1 MDKYEYQAK
10 LEEIKKLVDKEEYE
24 EAAAIADTIEWKR
37 VRSVRTLCLVSEIYE
52 IVGRAEDSKNILYR
66 AYRRSPGSRQ
76 ILYRLTEACVQTQ
89 DFDDA
94 VEYYTEYVNL
104 APHDN
109 NRYILK
115 YEIYKGRGSSIEE
128 QIQVL
133 EELKSQEYTEQWAY
147 ELARLYSEAGMID
160 KCIAECDDLA
170 LWFHN
175 GQYVVQALELK
186 KKYAQLTPEQQTI
199 YDNPS
204 SIVDMETKEA
214 AIEAAVPTLGEEI
227 TKELPKSEKEVI
239 ADSIMMDTE
248 KEIAAAVTEHKEE
261 TKAAAPEEVKAAE
274 PKSFNT
280 VEMQNE
286 LANSM
291 RQILSGMRGVKPAA
305 EPEQMPAA
313 EPVAATR
320 EEEPEEQI
328 EGQMS
333 IDDIL
338 TGTVQTEEEPAK
350 APSEPA
356 KPVEEKPVE
365 EPAEAIKPAE
375 EPKAEQQAMRSEQ
388 DILEAK
394 TINLSESIRREIG
407 DRDLRSYAAELAAR
421 QKAAQRVQIPVPEMG
436 KAPELKDIPVS
447 EPVQKKTAETPAAEK
462 VSAEKVQ
469 MQPEPVQAQEMPVQK
484 TAIQPESVQPEPVQA
499 QRPTEAVEAAAK
511 KLQQPTRQIPVE
523 QIQEQRAQETVE
535 ETPEQKIQ
543 AEPEEA
549 AVQETPA
556 EPERMPVQEEAQP
569 QPKVDPMSYVRTGL
583 DEKEKSML
591 GFWSTIRGVNEQV
604 NEAVTLMMRSILADK
619 TSSHG
624 NVLLIGDAGNGRT
637 TLALGIA
644 RIIGRCKGMQS
655 QKVAKIYA
663 EDLNSKDIA
672 ATVNKIAGG
681 ILIIEEAGDLSD
693 NAAAQLS
700 MAMDFKTDGLIV
712 FLEDERRYLMDLLGR
727 NPQFAQ
733 KFDITMNVPT
743 LTNDELVE
751 FGKYYALQNDC
762 VMDDSAVL
770 TLYDGIG
777 VLQNAEQPVAILD
790 VKEIMDKAIK
800 KANKFSLGK
809 LFSTV
814 SGKRYDAEDRIIIKG
829 KYFGKIK

>member
-1 MDKYEYQAK
+1 MTRLYVCDRIVTTMLNDNTRYHPDQWRSVGIRIVNKYKGCMKVDKYEYQAK
-10 LEEIKKLVDKEEYE
+10 LEEMKKLVDKEEYE
-24 EAAAIADTIEWKR
+24 EAVAIADTIEWKR

-109 NRYILK
+109 NKYILK
-115 YEIYKGRGSSIEE
+115 YEIYKGRGSSVEE

-147 ELARLYSEAGMID
+147 ELARLYAQAGMID

-175 GQYVVQALELK
+175 GEYVVQALELK
-186 KKYAQLTPEQQTI
+186 KKYAPLTPEQQTI

-214 AIEAAVPTLGEEI
+214 AIEAAVPTLDEEI
-227 TKELPKSEKEVI
+227 TKELPKSETEVI
-239 ADSIMMDTE
+239 ADSIMMNTE
-248 KEIAAAVTEHKEE
+248 KEIAAAVAEHKEE
-261 TKAAAPEEVKAAE
+261 TTQEEQTAE
-274 PKSFNT
+274 PARPKDFNT

-291 RQILSGMRGVKPAA
+291 RQILSGMRGSKPAA
-305 EPEQMPAA
+305 EPEPIPEAA
-313 EPVAATR
+313 VAATQ
-320 EEEPEEQI
+320 EEEPEEEQQM

-338 TGTVQTEEEPAK
+338 TGA
-350 APSEPA
+350 
-356 KPVEEKPVE
+356 
-365 EPAEAIKPAE
+365 AE
-375 EPKAEQQAMRSEQ
+375 EPKQSPVSEAAPAAQVEETQPQ
-388 DILEAK
+388 DILSAE
-394 TINLSESIRREIG
+394 TINLSDSIHREIG
-407 DRDLRSYAAELAAR
+407 DRDLRSYATELAAR
-421 QKAAQRVQIPVPEMG
+421 QREAAAVQIPVPEPV
-436 KAPELKDIPVS
+436 KEPVLKDVPVMNK
-447 EPVQKKTAETPAAEK
+447 EEK
-462 VSAEKVQ
+462 EK
-469 MQPEPVQAQEMPVQK
+469 
-484 TAIQPESVQPEPVQA
+484 
-499 QRPTEAVEAAAK
+499 
-511 KLQQPTRQIPVE
+511 QQ
-523 QIQEQRAQETVE
+523 
-535 ETPEQKIQ
+535 
-543 AEPEEA
+543 
-549 AVQETPA
+549 
-556 EPERMPVQEEAQP
+556 PVQEEVQDVQPVQETVQNVQPVQEAVQAVEPEKPAEAAEAAEETPVQTAQQEAEP
-569 QPKVDPMSYVRTGL
+569 QQPKIDPMSYVRTGL
-583 DEKEKSML
+583 DEKEKSLL
-591 GFWSTIRGVNEQV
+591 GFWSSIRGMNEQV
-604 NEAVTLMMRSILADK
+604 NEVVTLMMRSILTDK

-637 TLALGIA
+637 TLALGMAKIL
-644 RIIGRCKGMQS
+644 GRCKGLQS

-663 EDLNSKDIA
+663 EDLNGKDIA

-733 KFDITMNVPT
+733 KFDITLNVPT

-777 VLQNAEQPVAILD
+777 VLQNSEQPVAILD

>member
-1 MDKYEYQAK
+1 MTRLYVCDRIVTTMLNDNTRYHPDRWRSVGIRIENKYKGCMKVDKYEYQAK
-10 LEEIKKLVDKEEYE
+10 LEEMKKLVDKEEYE
-24 EAAAIADTIEWKR
+24 EAVAIADTIEWKR

-109 NRYILK
+109 NKYILK
-115 YEIYKGRGSSIEE
+115 YEIYKGRGSSVEE

-147 ELARLYSEAGMID
+147 ELARLYAQAGMID

-175 GQYVVQALELK
+175 GEYVVQALELK
-186 KKYAQLTPEQQTI
+186 KKYAPLTPEQQTI

-214 AIEAAVPTLGEEI
+214 AIEAAVPTLDEEI
-227 TKELPKSEKEVI
+227 TKELPKSETEVI
-239 ADSIMMDTE
+239 ADSIMMNTE
-248 KEIAAAVTEHKEE
+248 KEIAAAVAEHKEE
-261 TKAAAPEEVKAAE
+261 TTQEEQTAE
-274 PKSFNT
+274 PARPKDFNT

-291 RQILSGMRGVKPAA
+291 RQILSGMRGSKPAA
-305 EPEQMPAA
+305 EPEPIPAA
-313 EPVAATR
+313 AVAATQ
-320 EEEPEEQI
+320 EEEPEEEQQI

-338 TGTVQTEEEPAK
+338 TGA
-350 APSEPA
+350 
-356 KPVEEKPVE
+356 
-365 EPAEAIKPAE
+365 AE
-375 EPKAEQQAMRSEQ
+375 EPKQSPVSEAAPVAQVEETQPQ
-388 DILEAK
+388 DILSAE
-394 TINLSESIRREIG
+394 TINLSDSIHREIG
-407 DRDLRSYAAELAAR
+407 DRDLRSYAAELSAR
-421 QKAAQRVQIPVPEMG
+421 QREAAAVQIPVPEPV
-436 KAPELKDIPVS
+436 KEPVLKDVPVMNK
-447 EPVQKKTAETPAAEK
+447 EEKQQPVQEAVQNEQPVQEAVQNAQPVQEAEPEKPAEAAE
-462 VSAEKVQ
+462 
-469 MQPEPVQAQEMPVQK
+469 
-484 TAIQPESVQPEPVQA
+484 
-499 QRPTEAVEAAAK
+499 AA
-511 KLQQPTRQIPVE
+511 
-523 QIQEQRAQETVE
+523 E
-535 ETPEQKIQ
+535 ETPVQTAQQE
-543 AEPEEA
+543 AEP
-549 AVQETPA
+549 Q
-556 EPERMPVQEEAQP
+556 
-569 QPKVDPMSYVRTGL
+569 QPKIDPMSYVRNGL
-583 DEKEKSML
+583 DEKEKSLL
-591 GFWSTIRGVNEQV
+591 GFWSSIRGMNEQV
-604 NEAVTLMMRSILADK
+604 NEVVTLMMRSILTDK

-637 TLALGIA
+637 TLALGMAKIL
-644 RIIGRCKGMQS
+644 GRCKGLQS

-663 EDLNSKDIA
+663 EDLNGKDIA

-681 ILIIEEAGDLSD
+681 ILIIEEAGDLND

-733 KFDITMNVPT
+733 KFDITLNVPT

-777 VLQNAEQPVAILD
+777 VLQNSEQPVAILD

>member
-1 MDKYEYQAK
+1 MTRLYVCDRIVTTMLNDNTRYHPDQWRSVGIRIVNKYKGCMKVDKYEYQAK
-10 LEEIKKLVDKEEYE
+10 LEEMKKLVDKEEYE
-24 EAAAIADTIEWKR
+24 EAVAIADTIEWKR

-109 NRYILK
+109 NKYILK
-115 YEIYKGRGSSIEE
+115 YEIYKGRGSSVEE

-147 ELARLYSEAGMID
+147 ELARLYAQAGMID

-175 GQYVVQALELK
+175 GEYVVQALELK
-186 KKYAQLTPEQQTI
+186 KKYAPLTPEQQTI

-214 AIEAAVPTLGEEI
+214 AIEAAVPTLDEEI
-227 TKELPKSEKEVI
+227 TKELPKSETEVI
-239 ADSIMMDTE
+239 ADSIMMNTE
-248 KEIAAAVTEHKEE
+248 KEIAAAVAEHKEE
-261 TKAAAPEEVKAAE
+261 TTQEEQTAE
-274 PKSFNT
+274 PARPKDFNT

-291 RQILSGMRGVKPAA
+291 RQILSGMRGSKPAA
-305 EPEQMPAA
+305 EPEPIPEAA
-313 EPVAATR
+313 VAATQ
-320 EEEPEEQI
+320 EEEPEEEQQM

-338 TGTVQTEEEPAK
+338 TGA
-350 APSEPA
+350 
-356 KPVEEKPVE
+356 
-365 EPAEAIKPAE
+365 AE
-375 EPKAEQQAMRSEQ
+375 EPKQSPVSEAAPAAQVEETQPQ
-388 DILEAK
+388 DILSAE
-394 TINLSESIRREIG
+394 TINLSDSIHREIG
-407 DRDLRSYAAELAAR
+407 DRDLRSYATELAAR
-421 QKAAQRVQIPVPEMG
+421 QREAAAVQIPVPEPV
-436 KAPELKDIPVS
+436 KEPVLKDVPVMNK
-447 EPVQKKTAETPAAEK
+447 EEK
-462 VSAEKVQ
+462 EK
-469 MQPEPVQAQEMPVQK
+469 
-484 TAIQPESVQPEPVQA
+484 
-499 QRPTEAVEAAAK
+499 
-511 KLQQPTRQIPVE
+511 QQ
-523 QIQEQRAQETVE
+523 
-535 ETPEQKIQ
+535 
-543 AEPEEA
+543 
-549 AVQETPA
+549 
-556 EPERMPVQEEAQP
+556 PVQEEVQNAQP
-569 QPKVDPMSYVRTGL
+569 VQEAVQAVEPEKPAEAAEAAEETPVQTAQQEAEPQQPKIDPMSYVRTGL
-583 DEKEKSML
+583 DEKEKSLL
-591 GFWSTIRGVNEQV
+591 GFWSSIRGMNEQV
-604 NEAVTLMMRSILADK
+604 NEVVTLMMRSILTDK

-637 TLALGIA
+637 TLALGMAKIL
-644 RIIGRCKGMQS
+644 GRCKGLQS

-663 EDLNSKDIA
+663 EDLNGKDIA

-733 KFDITMNVPT
+733 KFDITLNVPT

-777 VLQNAEQPVAILD
+777 VLQNSEQPVAILD